1 MNQILEI
8 SLKKIKDNK
17 NKIINFF
24 KFQFT
29 ISIILLISIIIIFI
43 YQKYILYKKEKFS
56 KQLINNYNITK
67 IYSNYSI
74 NSYINNNILGIIQID
89 KINIYYP
96 IFSTYSE
103 ELLKISPCR
112 FYGPSPGKLGNLC
125 IAGHNYDNNKF
136 FSNIPNLELNDE
148 IIIFDHLNNKYIYNV
163 TDKYEVATNDMNP
176 IYSYDKKN
184 KELTLITCNNK
195 NNKRII
201 IKSIIKR

>member
-148 IIIFDHLNNKYIYNV
+148 IIIFDHLNNKYVYNV

>member
-67 IYSNYSI
+67 IYSNYTI

-148 IIIFDHLNNKYIYNV
+148 IIIFDHLNNKYVYNV